1 MPERTRVSV
10 LLTSYNHEKY
20 LKEAIDSVLDQ
31 SFADFE
37 LIIWDDASTDESW
50 QIITGYWDYRIKPFR
65 NDLHKRALW
74 GMNKAISEIATGE
87 YVAIH
92 HSDDIWEPQ
101 KLEEQVAVLDSHPE
115 VAAVFSNALIIT
127 ENGELLKNRTNAY
140 FNIFDQPNRTRH
152 EWLNHF
158 FCRGNV
164 LCHPSVLIRK
174 AWFQGKQ
181 PYRTGLGLLADLDL
195 WVRICLKNEIFV
207 IPEKLVRY
215 RVRANRTNAS
225 TDPSTRV
232 RRPFEF
238 LQVLDNYKMI
248 ETPEELVKVFPTAEK
263 YTKVQNCD
271 LKFALGMTALEL
283 KPHRV
288 TELFGLNLLFEA
300 LNDPGRA
307 HAIEETYG
315 FANKDFVPLTVK
327 HDVFSVELLAKQS
340 ARLEELS
347 DRQAEII
354 NSKSWK
360 LLMALRRLSAFF
372 LPPGSRRE
380 KLARYLL
387 QPVLRSSRRQ
397 TSQKQSGQRNGQ
409 VSVEQTHD
417 K

>member
-20 LKEAIDSVLDQ
+20 LKEAIESVLDQ
-31 SFADFE
+31 SFSDFE

-50 QIITGYWDYRIKPFR
+50 QVIAGYSDNRIKPFR

-74 GMNKAISEIATGE
+74 GMNKAISEIAAGE
-87 YVAIH
+87 YIAVH

-101 KLEEQVAVLDSHPE
+101 KLEKQAAVLDSHPE

-127 ENGELLKNRTNAY
+127 ESGELLKNRKNVY
-140 FNIFDQPNRTRH
+140 FNIFDQPNRTRY

-174 AWFQGKQ
+174 SWFRGRQ
-181 PYRTGLGLLADLDL
+181 PYRSGLGLLADLDL
-195 WVRICLKNEIFV
+195 WVRICLENEIYV
-207 IPEKLVRY
+207 LPEKLVRY

-225 TDPSTRV
+225 TDPSMRI

-238 LQVLDNYKMI
+238 LQVLNNYKMI

-263 YTKVQNCD
+263 YTNVRSCD
-271 LKFALGMTALEL
+271 LDFALGMTALEL
-283 KPHRV
+283 KPHKV

-307 HAIEETYG
+307 QAIESTYG

-347 DRQAEII
+347 QRQAEIV
-354 NSKSWK
+354 NSRAWK
-360 LLMALRRLSAFF
+360 FLMTLRRLFAFF
-372 LPPGSRRE
+372 FPPGSRRE
-380 KLARYLL
+380 KMARYLL
-387 QPVLRSSRRQ
+387 QPVLPYSPGP
-397 TSQKQSGQRNGQ
+397 TSQMQPGESNGQ
-409 VSVEQTHD
+409 VIVEQTHD